1 MRPREIVLLRSL
13 PGAAAAAA
21 ALAGLLACAAC
32 SSESWPASAPRPN
45 LIVLCIDTLRAD
57 HLGAYGYPRDSA
69 PFVAGLA
76 RTGTLFADA
85 HAHSNWTVPSTAS
98 LLTSLYPSQHGAGT
112 EGAVRLLA
120 DDTPVHPIRAGV
132 ETLATRLR
140 RAGFRTGLFSGNPY
154 LYGRFQDGFDA
165 ADVGRKNAAELT
177 ASALRWIAEKPGEP
191 FFLYLQY
198 MDLHQPV
205 EPPEPFF
212 DLFPVR
218 GGGARGRE
226 HGDWS
231 FTGLASPRDLED
243 PAFRRFRAHRTAL
256 YDGAL
261 RFVDEEIRRLYGW
274 LADAG
279 AARNTLI
286 VVTSDHGEEFWDHA
300 LAERATGH
308 DPRRSWGVGHGHSM
322 YEELLRAALIF
333 HGPGVARGRRVDC
346 PVRHVDV
353 MPTVLAL
360 CGLAPPGGARGR
372 SLVPLLTSGAAPG
385 RCAAAPLIAES
396 PAYGPDSKAVIWN
409 GRKLVVRGQGG
420 PLLFDLRADPGER
433 RNLAGSD
440 PRLQARLWSILRR
453 ELAGAAGA
461 PSAAL
466 EMDEKTRRELRALGY
481 VR

>member
-1 MRPREIVLLRSL
+1 MRLRGIVLFRSL
-13 PGAAAAAA
+13 PSAA

-32 SSESWPASAPRPN
+32 SSESWPAAAPRPN
-45 LIVLCIDTLRAD
+45 LIVLCVDTLRAD
-57 HLGAYGYPRDSA
+57 HLGAYGYARDTA
-69 PFVAGLA
+69 PFVAELA

-85 HAHSNWTVPSTAS
+85 HAHSNWTVPATAS
-98 LLTSLYPSQHGAGT
+98 LLTSLYPSEHGAGIAG
-112 EGAVRLLA
+112 EVRLLA
-120 DDTPVHPIRAGV
+120 DDSPVHQIRAGV

-177 ASALRWIAEKPGEP
+177 AAALRWLAEKPGEP

-218 GGGARGRE
+218 AGGARGRE

-243 PAFRRFRAHRTAL
+243 PAFLRFRAHRTAL

-261 RFVDEEIRRLYGW
+261 RFVDDEIRRLYGW
-274 LADAG
+274 LAEAG
-279 AARNTLI
+279 AARNTLV

-300 LAERATGH
+300 LDERAGGR
-308 DPRRSWGVGHGHSM
+308 DPRGSWGVGHGHSM
-322 YEELLRAALIF
+322 YEELLRAALVF
-333 HGPGVARGRRVDC
+333 HGPGIARGRRVDC

-360 CGLAPPGGARGR
+360 LGLPPPSGARGR
-372 SLVPLLTSGAAPG
+372 SLVPLLSGDAG
-385 RCAAAPLIAES
+385 SCAAAPLVAES
-396 PAYGPDSKAVIWN
+396 PAYGPDSKAVISE
-409 GRKLVVRGQGG
+409 GHKLIVRSRGG
-420 PLLFDLRADPGER
+420 PLLFDLRADPGEH
-433 RNLAGSD
+433 RNLAETD
-440 PRLQARLWSILRR
+440 PRLEARLRAILRR
-453 ELAGAAGA
+453 ELNGAAGAA

-466 EMDEKTRRELRALGY
+466 EIDEKTRSELRALGY
-481 VR
+481 LR